1 MAPKR
6 ARSKC
11 HDAASADSVKQL
23 FLKHIPVVKLQE
35 LQGGNPEA
43 QLFSADFQAVAVEH
57 GTLLQELLQL
67 DPFVTKSLLVNALV
81 GYSSTLGMAIT
92 GEEWHRV
99 QAYNLR
105 QALSNIRVKAGK
117 VKTGERQPAC
127 VQDLLKTFQRR
138 RLLRRR
144 SSTPRVPA
152 SGSVGGSGSV
162 DLSRAPPESTQKQN
176 STASTPTSTRGLAS
190 KEEVWA
196 LYGYK
201 GRGTEVVEVC
211 SSTEEEVSSSSRS
224 LEAAPPAAAEP
235 QPTAAPVSTTRPHYD
250 AHLNSVVR
258 TAEDGGVMKALTQP
272 GPNGFLIGTFDDG
285 TTFESDVP
293 NLALASLPIAE
304 ETAKGRRARTKRNP
318 KQHKGEA
325 KAAAKAKKAQLKTK
339 VKVKAKAEKEKDHT
353 PQDGGE
359 EDEPASAVKVQDNFK
374 LVRAKDK
381 TYILEKNAVGKWV
394 HMVSAYKTQAEDHS
408 SIVEE
413 IWGVLP
419 MTKDQAIQM
428 RDTLVRQHRH
438 EDRGFLRQCTCSQFP
453 SSNDEDGE
461 LDVE

>member
-1 MAPKR
+1 MELWTHKHLCNLEMPSLFAPQPFGLRRTMAPKR

-11 HDAASADSVKQL
+11 HEAASADSVKQL
-23 FLKHIPVVKLQE
+23 PLKHIPLVKLQE

-57 GTLLQELLQL
+57 GKLLQELLQL

-81 GYSSTLGMAIT
+81 GYSSTLGMAIA
-92 GEEWHRV
+92 GDDWHRV

-127 VQDLLKTFQRR
+127 VKDLVKTFQGR

-162 DLSRAPPESTQKQN
+162 DLCSAPPKSNQKHN
-176 STASTPTSTRGLAS
+176 STASTHTSTRGLAS

-201 GRGTEVVEVC
+201 GSGTEVVEVR
-211 SSTEEEVSSSSRS
+211 SSTEEEVRSSSRS
-224 LEAAPPAAAEP
+224 FEAAPPAAAEP
-235 QPTAAPVSTTRPHYD
+235 QPTTAPVPTARPHYD
-250 AHLNSVVR
+250 AHLNSVAR
-258 TAEDGGVMKALTQP
+258 TTEDGGVMKAMTQP

-285 TTFESDVP
+285 TTFET
-293 NLALASLPIAE
+293 E
-304 ETAKGRRARTKRNP
+304 
-318 KQHKGEA
+318 
-325 KAAAKAKKAQLKTK
+325 AQLKTK
-339 VKVKAKAEKEKDHT
+339 VKGKAKAKKEKGHA

-359 EDEPASAVKVQDNFK
+359 EDEPASAVKVQDSFK
-374 LVRAKDK
+374 LVRARDK
-381 TYILEKNAVGKWV
+381 TYIMEKSAVGKWV
-394 HMVSAYKTQAEDHS
+394 HLVSAYKTQVEDHF

-428 RDTLVRQHRH
+428 RDRLVRQHRQ
-438 EDRGFLRQCTCSQFP
+438 EDKEFLRQRTCSQVP
-453 SSNDEDGE
+453 SSNEEGGE
-461 LDVE
+461 LNVE